1 MSNMLIGFVL
11 GWVCFTAS
19 GRESFLLAYR
29 ALDTAGA
36 RIATII
42 ANDLDKVVA
51 PRQIDPPN

>member
-1 MSNMLIGFVL
+1 MSNVLIGFVL

-19 GRESFLLAYR
+19 GREAFLLAYR

-36 RIATII
+36 SIATIV
-42 ANDLDKVVA
+42 ARDLDKVNT

>member
-1 MSNMLIGFVL
+1 MSNVLIGFIL
-11 GWVCFTAS
+11 GWVAFTAS

-36 RIATII
+36 SIVTII
-42 ANDLDKVVA
+42 ANDLDKVNT

>member
-1 MSNMLIGFVL
+1 MGNMLIGFVL

-19 GRESFLLAYR
+19 GREAFVLSYK

-36 RIATII
+36 KIATII
-42 ANDLDKVVA
+42 ATDLDRVVA

>member
-1 MSNMLIGFVL
+1 MGNMLIGFVL

-19 GRESFLLAYR
+19 GREAFLLAYR

-36 RIATII
+36 KIVTII

-51 PRQIDPPN
+51 PSRIDPPN

>member
-19 GRESFLLAYR
+19 GRDAFLLAYR

-36 RIATII
+36 SIVTII
-42 ANDLDKVVA
+42 ANDLDKVNS

>member
-1 MSNMLIGFVL
+1 MSNLLIGFVL

-19 GRESFLLAYR
+19 GREAFVLAYK

>member
-11 GWVCFTAS
+11 GWVAFTAS
-19 GRESFLLAYR
+19 GREAFVLAYK

-36 RIATII
+36 SIATII
-42 ANDLDKVVA
+42 ATDLDKVVA